1 MPSGFSPD
9 MPQAKN
15 MRANA
20 NLAPL
25 HHMSPNPV
33 GQGLSGNSGG
43 SVNGMGNGQNGL
55 ENILASVD
63 SRLGLSTGGGH
74 KVADMPSF
82 DQLQG

>member
-25 HHMSPNPV
+25 NHLSPNPV
-33 GQGLSGNSGG
+33 GQGLAPNSGHNDG
-43 SVNGMGNGQNGL
+43 RSVNGMGNG
-55 ENILASVD
+55 
-63 SRLGLSTGGGH
+63 
-74 KVADMPSF
+74 
-82 DQLQG
+82 